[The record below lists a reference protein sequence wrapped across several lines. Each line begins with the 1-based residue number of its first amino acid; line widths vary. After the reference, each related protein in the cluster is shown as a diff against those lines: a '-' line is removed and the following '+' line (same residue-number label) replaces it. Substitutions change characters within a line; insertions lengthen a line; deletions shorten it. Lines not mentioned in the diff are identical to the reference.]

1 MGLLDN
7 FKKASQAENE
17 EAINELE
24 ESMGGLEEDNDFEV
38 YLEEGAASEEE
49 SYEEFDEGAFEEQ
62 YTIEQAESDDDE
74 LVFPNI
80 QDDQLEFPNLEMEE
94 DTDEKALTADDF
106 PVLRDHFVSIPEIED
121 NMEAVQIAETKDN
134 TDTFASTDQAEPA
147 THKDQAEWTVLKEE
161 LEQIQMDL
169 KQLYRKFEDEISYI
183 DKKDNAVA
191 AIREELNSFKDSL
204 YINIIRHMLVDF
216 INIREGISGQVELK
230 RSKGG
235 ENMSLEDVSYMIE
248 DFEIILNQNSVEI
261 FKSEPGTK
269 FDPHKHR
276 LVKKVPASDPSQVH
290 TICESKSDGYIFN
303 NSVIYPEKV
312 VVYTEE

>member
-1 MGLLDN
+1 MGLLYN
-7 FKKASQAENE
+7 FKKADQAENE

-38 YLEEGAASEEE
+38 YLEDGADSEED
-49 SYEEFDEGAFEEQ
+49 SYDEIDEGAFEEQ
-62 YTIEQAESDDDE
+62 YTIEHSESDDD
-74 LVFPNI
+74 LVFPDI
-80 QDDQLEFPNLEMEE
+80 QDDQLEFPNLELEE
-94 DTDEKALTADDF
+94 DTDEKSLTDDDF
-106 PVLRDHFVSIPEIED
+106 PVLRGHFVSMPEIED

-134 TDTFASTDQAEPA
+134 ADAFASADQTEPA
-147 THKDQAEWTVLKEE
+147 AHKDQAEWTVLKEE

-169 KQLYRKFEDEISYI
+169 KQLCRKFEDEISYI

-216 INIREGISGQVELK
+216 INIREGISGQVELE

-235 ENMSLEDVSYMIE
+235 ETMSLEDVSYMIE

-276 LVKKVPASDPSQVH
+276 LVKKVPASDPAQVH